1 MLRHMRAYV
10 ILTLISVS
18 MALSLLPAGAGADEG
33 AGTLG
38 AAFLTIPVGATATTV
53 PGVVAG
59 MRPDASMMFVN
70 PAYLAQLGHTEV
82 YLTRAN
88 WLDDLSMSALG
99 VALPIPFE
107 LNWSLGSRLL
117 YSGGLQGYNSA
128 GEIVAEESYYGLG
141 FTSTLSRRFPGIGL
155 GIGLGATYVREHLP
169 AQNGTGVFYTMGL
182 SYERSGHRV
191 DFTARDIGG
200 ALRFPGREYPI
211 DSRYSFG
218 YGRSFRRAWGVLDL
232 GAELTFARSR
242 ASRFQ
247 LGASYAANA
256 FLTLRSSV
264 DHMLS
269 APANAQMPV
278 TAGFGVHVGNLTL
291 DYAYASREYFAS
303 THTVSFTY
311 AFDRMGARQSSSA
324 TKPSRMRPRAGNSV
338 VSPSKRATTEASE
351 KGNAVSQP
359 SGPGTPAQKAAQA
372 PVTYLVIAGV
382 HSRVESAEAE
392 ARALR
397 LLKVP
402 ADIVS
407 VGRRSTVVVGRYSSR
422 AKAESAV
429 QKFRK
434 KGHVFTIVSE

>member
-1 MLRHMRAYV
+1 
-10 ILTLISVS
+10 
-18 MALSLLPAGAGADEG
+18 
-33 AGTLG
+33 
-38 AAFLTIPVGATATTV
+38 
-53 PGVVAG
+53 
-59 MRPDASMMFVN
+59 
-70 PAYLAQLGHTEV
+70 
-82 YLTRAN
+82 
-88 WLDDLSMSALG
+88 
-99 VALPIPFE
+99 
-107 LNWSLGSRLL
+107 
-117 YSGGLQGYNSA
+117 
-128 GEIVAEESYYGLG
+128 
-141 FTSTLSRRFPGIGL
+141 
-155 GIGLGATYVREHLP
+155 
-169 AQNGTGVFYTMGL
+169 
-182 SYERSGHRV
+182 
-191 DFTARDIGG
+191 
-200 ALRFPGREYPI
+200 
-211 DSRYSFG
+211 
-218 YGRSFRRAWGVLDL
+218 
-232 GAELTFARSR
+232 
-242 ASRFQ
+242 
-247 LGASYAANA
+247 
-256 FLTLRSSV
+256 
-264 DHMLS
+264 MLS

-338 VSPSKRATTEASE
+338 VS
-351 KGNAVSQP
+351 QP
-359 SGPGTPAQKAAQA
+359 SGPGTPASTPAAAQKAAQA

-407 VGRRSTVVVGRYSSR
+407 VGRRSTVVVGRYTSR